1 MAWECSAW
9 EVAVGMSGLQNTP
22 HEAIPARGPDWSL
35 RFGAGARHESRRGG
49 HTNYWMSSAPDNK
62 LILLIEDDV
71 DDERLT
77 LRALRRNN
85 IMNEVVVACDGQE
98 AIDYLFG
105 GGAYAGRDTTTQP
118 AVIVLDLHLP
128 RISGLEVLKRIR
140 AAEETRRIPVVVLT
154 SSEDEAQI
162 EACYESGA
170 NSYIRKP
177 TDPSEY
183 SDMVLQVAMYW
194 LLLNRTA
201 AEKLL
206 I

>member
-1 MAWECSAW
+1 MGSAT
-9 EVAVGMSGLQNTP
+9 E
-22 HEAIPARGPDWSL
+22 
-35 RFGAGARHESRRGG
+35 
-49 HTNYWMSSAPDNK
+49 NK
-62 LILLIEDDV
+62 LILLIEDNV

-85 IMNEVVVACDGQE
+85 IMNEVVVAIDGQE
-98 AIDYLFG
+98 AIDYLFASG
-105 GGAYAGRDTTTQP
+105 KHEGRDTGTQP
-118 AVIVLDLHLP
+118 AVVILDLQLP
-128 RISGLEVLKRIR
+128 KMSGLEVLRRIR
-140 AAEETRRIPVVVLT
+140 SSEDTKRIPVVVLT

-162 EACYESGA
+162 DVCYRSGA

-183 SDMVLQVAMYW
+183 SEMILQLAMYW
-194 LLLNRTA
+194 LLLNRTT